1 MSKDRILEGLRVSI
15 MLKNMPKFIASRRSV
30 AALSPAVFLALAL
43 TAAPAGAEMGPKN
56 GDTWRPVLPTK
67 RVVRADDPL
76 IVGDV
81 IVGKTA
87 ENSVVARDQAI
98 ADARKAA
105 FQKLAERNMT
115 PEEFKNFKMP
125 ADKDIAALVQDF
137 EIKNEQMSSTQYI
150 GNFTVRFGDGVKK
163 YMTIHPLPVTPP
175 AGTAAAMPASKPET
189 VDSLAGNDTSAAAE
203 GETTPDA
210 AATTTATAGKL
221 PTPVTEQD
229 SDPLAQNI
237 LVLPY
242 YEDIAGKTM
251 LWEEDNPWLLMWQ
264 GALPKSQAGA
274 AHQFTVPLGDISDVA
289 TGASNAVWSGDYK
302 PIEKLR
308 TNYGADEVVLAVAN
322 KSGDKLTVDLY
333 TYAHNRL
340 RRRATLTPYAGDV
353 PEEAAYKKAMTDVL
367 QYLQQPGAVA
377 LNKTPKVEDIS
388 REVANYG
395 RKPAS
400 STTVT
405 TTVIT
410 QERAP
415 LVNDAAPQVQ
425 LQTRVT
431 SATNAMGT
439 RPALTVED
447 DMQQPYVAPGAGAP
461 AAYPPP
467 VRSVGMQ
474 PVYSNLPASGY
485 GAGASTAATG
495 DAAGNGAGGPTRLDA
510 RMQFTDPRRWLDVQ
524 RRLAAMNPPV
534 RVDITALNSQS
545 VAFTLSSDSPAPVV
559 RQALQARG
567 IGLGAPV
574 TAASGRPVYDVTLQ
588 Q

>member
-1 MSKDRILEGLRVSI
+1 
-15 MLKNMPKFIASRRSV
+15 MLKFMPKSFARFHT
-30 AALSPAVFLALAL
+30 AACFMALLLAAGPALA
-43 TAAPAGAEMGPKN
+43 EVGPKN

-67 RVVRADDPL
+67 HAVRTDDPL

-115 PEEFKNFKMP
+115 PEELKSFKMP

-150 GNFTVRFGDGVKK
+150 GNFTVRFGEGVKK
-163 YMTIHPLPVTPP
+163 YMTIHPLPLAP
-175 AGTAAAMPASKPET
+175 AATAAAATGAKPET
-189 VDSLAGNDTSAAAE
+189 VESLAGNDTPADVAADSAA
-203 GETTPDA
+203 ETGDSTADA
-210 AATTTATAGKL
+210 GSNTSPGGRL

-229 SDPLAQNI
+229 SDPIAQNI

-242 YEDIAGKTM
+242 YEDISGKTM

-264 GALPKSQAGA
+264 GALPKSQGGAG
-274 AHQFTVPLGDISDVA
+274 HQFSVPLGDISDVA

-302 PIEKLR
+302 PVEKLR
-308 TNYGADEVVLAVAN
+308 ANYGADEVVLAVAN
-322 KSGDKLTVDLY
+322 KSGEKLTIDLY
-333 TYAHNRL
+333 TYAHGRL

-353 PEEAAYKKAMTDVL
+353 PEEAAYKKAMSDVL

-377 LNKTPKVEDIS
+377 VRKTPKVEDIS
-388 REVANYG
+388 REVASYG
-395 RKPAS
+395 RKPGS
-400 STTVT
+400 STVT
-405 TTVIT
+405 TTTIT

-415 LVNDAAPQVQ
+415 LVTDGAPEVQVQ
-425 LQTRVT
+425 SHVVSGS
-431 SATNAMGT
+431 SAG

-447 DMQQPYVAPGAGAP
+447 DMQQPYVAPGTGTGTGAA

-474 PVYSNLPASGY
+474 PVYSTVQGHGYAPVPATAE
-485 GAGASTAATG
+485 AGAPGS
-495 DAAGNGAGGPTRLDA
+495 GGPTRLDA
-510 RMQFTDPRRWLDVQ
+510 RMQFTDPRRWIDVQ
-524 RRLAAMNPPV
+524 RRLSAMNPPV

-559 RQALQARG
+559 RQALAARG
-567 IGLGAPV
+567 IGLDAP
-574 TAASGRPVYDVTLQ
+574 AAGASGRPVYDVTLR
-588 Q
+588 